1 MVYGAIDLHMRY
13 SQIRIID
20 AAGQVVRE
28 QRVVTSAER
37 LVAVFT
43 GQGPMRILVETG
55 TESEWVA
62 QVLETAG
69 HEVVVA
75 DPNYAPMYGE
85 IRRKVKTDR
94 RDVAALAEANRRGW
108 YRPTHRVSAAQ
119 RGLRQQLRSRRLLVQ
134 MRSGTIALLRSLLRQ
149 SGYRL
154 APSSSERMPRQ
165 LAQLQLPADLAAT
178 IAPLQ
183 RTVSTLTTE
192 IAAMDARLQTHAAA
206 DPIVRRLQTVPGVG
220 PVVALT
226 FRAFVD
232 DVARFSSA
240 GQVSAAI
247 GLVPRE
253 DSSAERRHRGHI
265 TKAGPRELRSLLVQ
279 AAWACWR
286 SSASA
291 HLRAWVERLASRR
304 GKRIAVVALA
314 RRLSRILF
322 ALWRD
327 QSVFDAATLAAHK
340 DGARERAT
348 RRGVSAFRV
357 AVAPTIVTEIA
368 THPAY
373 CMRRRLQHT
382 EGSERE

>member
-1 MVYGAIDLHMRY
+1 MVYGAIDLHTRY

-20 AAGQVVRE
+20 ATGRVLRE
-28 QRVVTSAER
+28 GRIPTTAER
-37 LVAVFT
+37 LVVAFGDVGAV
-43 GQGPMRILVETG
+43 RILLETG

-62 QVLETAG
+62 QALEAAG
-69 HEVVVA
+69 HAVIVA

-108 YRPTHRVSAAQ
+108 YRATHRVSAAQ
-119 RGLRQQLRSRRLLVQ
+119 RALRQQLRSRRRLVQ
-134 MRSGTIALLRSLLRQ
+134 MRSGTITLIRSLLRQ

-154 APSSSERMPRQ
+154 ATSSSARVLHQ
-165 LAQLQLPADLAAT
+165 LARLALPADLAET
-178 IAPLQ
+178 LAPLG
-183 RTVSTLTTE
+183 RTVATLTTE
-192 IAAMDARLQTHAAA
+192 IAAIDARLQRQAAA

-286 SSASA
+286 SHGSAT
-291 HLRAWVERLASRR
+291 LRAWVERLASRR

-314 RRLSRILF
+314 RRLSRIMY

-327 QSVFDAATLAAHK
+327 QSVFQAATLAA
-340 DGARERAT
+340 A
-348 RRGVSAFRV
+348 
-357 AVAPTIVTEIA
+357 
-368 THPAY
+368 
-373 CMRRRLQHT
+373 
-382 EGSERE
+382 

>member
-20 AAGQVVRE
+20 ADGQVLRE
-28 QRVVTSAER
+28 QRVMTSADR
-37 LVAVFT
+37 LSAVFS
-43 GQGPMRILVETG
+43 GHGPMRILVETG

-62 QVLETAG
+62 QVLETVG
-69 HEVVVA
+69 HDVIVA

-108 YRPTHRVSAAQ
+108 YRATHRVSAAQ
-119 RGLRQQLRSRRLLVQ
+119 RGVRQQLRSRRLLVQ
-134 MRSGTIALLRSLLRQ
+134 MRSGTIALIRSLLRQ

-154 APSSSERMPRQ
+154 AAGSSEGVPRR
-165 LAQLQLPADLAAT
+165 LAQLVLPAALAET
-178 IAPLQ
+178 IAPLR
-183 RTVSTLTTE
+183 RTVATLTTE
-192 IAAMDARLQTHAAA
+192 IAATDARLHTQTVA
-206 DPIVRRLQTVPGVG
+206 DPVVTRLQSVPGVG

-232 DVARFSSA
+232 DIARFASA

-291 HLRAWVERLASRR
+291 SLRAWVERLASRR
-304 GKRIAVVALA
+304 GKRVAVVAFA

-327 QSVFDAATLAAHK
+327 QSVFNAATLAA
-340 DGARERAT
+340 A
-348 RRGVSAFRV
+348 
-357 AVAPTIVTEIA
+357 
-368 THPAY
+368 
-373 CMRRRLQHT
+373 
-382 EGSERE
+382 

>member
-1 MVYGAIDLHMRY
+1 MVYGAIDLHLRS
-13 SQIRIID
+13 SQIRILD
-20 AAGQVVRE
+20 GEGHVLRE
-28 QRVVTSAER
+28 QRVPTSVER
-37 LVAVFT
+37 LVRAF
-43 GQGPMRILVETG
+43 GDLGPMRILVETG

-62 QVLETAG
+62 LALEAVG
-69 HEVVVA
+69 HEVIVA

-85 IRRKVKTDR
+85 LRRKVKTDR

-108 YRPTHRVSAAQ
+108 YRATHRVSRPQ
-119 RGLRQQLRSRRLLVQ
+119 RALRQVLRSRRQLVR
-134 MRSGTIALLRSLLRQ
+134 MRSGTISLIRSLLRQ
-149 SGYRL
+149 EGYRL
-154 APSSSERMPRQ
+154 ATGSSERVPTR
-165 LAQLQLPADLAAT
+165 LAALELPSGLRAT

-183 RTVSTLTTE
+183 RMVETLTVE
-192 IAAMDARLQTHAAA
+192 IAGLDEQLAALA
-206 DPIVRRLQTVPGVG
+206 AVDPIVQRLQSVPGVG

-232 DVARFSSA
+232 DVGRFAHA

-286 SSASA
+286 SKASGT
-291 HLRAWVERLASRR
+291 LRAWVERLAGRR

-327 QSVFDAATLAAHK
+327 RSVFNAATLAA
-340 DGARERAT
+340 A
-348 RRGVSAFRV
+348 
-357 AVAPTIVTEIA
+357 
-368 THPAY
+368 
-373 CMRRRLQHT
+373 
-382 EGSERE
+382 